1 MKFHMERKFERI
13 DSFSSDSLDQI
24 LLVCDGDDDDPD
36 AQSIVSIISDAGK
49 GDPIVTKFDDPLS
62 AMIYFRDQ
70 KAHWGRMGYN
80 EVAQF
85 TPDEEIEEM
94 RTKSLVI
101 TTTTSGT
108 YSLGDNIQVW
118 GGGGGW
124 NGGILGESSKGGNI
138 DVLGKYSYTSDSSN
152 SINTSQLQ
160 TVP

>member
-49 GDPIVTKFDDPLS
+49 GDPIVTTFDDPLS

-70 KAHWGRMGYN
+70 KAHWGRMGYH
-80 EVAQF
+80 EVVQF
-85 TPDEEIEEM
+85 TPAEEIEKM
-94 RTKSLVI
+94 RTNSSVM
-101 TTTTSGT
+101 TTATSGT
-108 YSLGDNIQVW
+108 YSHGDIQVW
-118 GGGGGW
+118 NGGNGW
-124 NGGILGESSKGGNI
+124 NGGMLGGNGEGGNLG
-138 DVLGKYSYTSDSSN
+138 VLGQYSYTSASSN
-152 SINTSQLQ
+152 STNTSQLQ